1 MIYKLERW
9 AWFGGAL
16 LAGNA
21 GMVNAVGLQ
30 SYVHQAV
37 THVTGTTSL
46 FSLALAHA
54 DTGALIDLGLVLVAF
69 VSGAAL
75 SGFII
80 QHDALKLGRRYGVA
94 LLIESVLLATAAV
107 LMRSHTMLGSY
118 FASAACGLQN
128 AMASTYSGAVLRTT
142 HLSGMFTD
150 LGAALGH
157 FLRGIP
163 VDWIRVRLY
172 AMLIG
177 SFFLGGIA
185 GSLLFATFGPA
196 TLYLPA
202 AFTGTVAA
210 GYTLYL
216 LHRRPARL

>member
-1 MIYKLERW
+1 
-9 AWFGGAL
+9 
-16 LAGNA
+16 
-21 GMVNAVGLQ
+21 
-30 SYVHQAV
+30 
-37 THVTGTTSL
+37 
-46 FSLALAHA
+46 
-54 DTGALIDLGLVLVAF
+54 
-69 VSGAAL
+69 
-75 SGFII
+75 
-80 QHDALKLGRRYGVA
+80 
-94 LLIESVLLATAAV
+94 
-107 LMRSHTMLGSY
+107 MRSHTMLGSY